1 MNFSDFVFSATEIAA
16 FDFNKQTKRIWEATN
31 NRPDSSQTW
40 QFRYDPL
47 FIPEIRNNQL
57 VISSEQW
64 SEGSWRTSLTIL
76 LDNDEARKLAYQSVC
91 NLYPEQARK
100 IQRSSVFALQIP
112 YIKINLPDLGKV
124 VAEARIIKDYF
135 EFAQPS
141 QEFTI
146 KIESPNRATA
156 LKIEKSLPSMTLE
169 YEFSVS
175 ARKSQQN
182 TVKFSLQKLKSSKL
196 YAKLQGLG
204 NIAYVHRDDLRKLL
218 EGIHT
223 EVSFDAVIEKPEHFE
238 AGLLDKLLT
247 YWNQSESSKNFDETK
262 WQSTY
267 HRDDLKPDILT
278 KELNKIFTKDENES
292 HWKFN
297 PNADVNADVNADAGA
312 LTQIQGKLAGKLSLS
327 NDDLK
332 KVLREHN
339 IEANIEGTKIE
350 AKSIDL
356 HQVNL
361 ADFNERTELI
371 SVVTFVEPI
380 EENTSKGY
388 IEFSRLLSNTVSE
401 THHKMI
407 ALFGKTS
414 VGKSAIL
421 NSLIGIDIAETFG
434 QGDLLTI
441 CFQSPFILI
450 DLPGI
455 IGNKDYEQVA
465 IKKAQR
471 ADGHIFVIDGEPYAN
486 EIEMFNTVY
495 KSSPDTPRIV
505 FVNKWDRIQ
514 GKEEQEITRSR
525 ISEKM
530 GKYVK
535 SSEDIVY
542 GSAML
547 FEPVRDEMIR
557 QEIPQLIS
565 KIKETF

>member
-57 VISSEQW
+57 VVRSEQW

-297 PNADVNADVNADAGA
+297 PNADINADAGA

-356 HQVNL
+356 RQVNL
-361 ADFNERTELI
+361 ADFNDRTQLI

-380 EENTSKGY
+380 EENISKGY
-388 IEFSRLLSNTVSE
+388 IEFSRLLSNAVSE

-421 NSLIGIDIAETFG
+421 NSLIGIDIVETFG

-471 ADGHIFVIDGEPYAN
+471 ADGHIFVVDGEPYAN

-495 KSSPDTPRIV
+495 ESSPDTPRIV

-514 GKEEQEITRSR
+514 GKEEREITRSR

-547 FEPVRDEMIR
+547 FDPVRDEMLR
-557 QEIPQLIS
+557 QEIFQLIS
-565 KIKETF
+565 KIKEIF